1 MRQETLTVVL
11 PVENHDELAGVLREA
26 KPGMFGHA
34 ELGIHFARLTV
45 IPADPTLGLRPWLVL
60 ESNFDTGASD
70 PDRAR
75 VDHIDLLASRTG
87 TALTAVLGP
96 CGLRGGADVRA
107 FLVDH
112 LAPPTASYQGHA
124 NRDLATIRLE
134 KRLREVV
141 LAFLE
146 KAPGRQPME
155 ELFLRL
161 WRHVHGSTDPE
172 LADLH
177 LDGPAPRLPDPLYRR
192 EQLHERDWPW
202 VINSAPALSILPK
215 IPFIL
220 DWQARDPSYDLRA
233 RQEAWTPA
241 DHALFH
247 DIAATEDHGLQN
259 ALTHV
264 VPLRDGALRLSVLRA
279 AHAYIDR
286 MSQKYFAFV
295 GDLGGIPSIHFAK
308 WLLVDEGRRLL
319 FLSNYDGSWE
329 SYLGDFVDQA
339 ALGLNLAWS
348 CTREYPLTR
357 LLAFEGAKDEETF
370 KAWGRSCQ
378 VPTQVFYSAYPDS
391 SIATINNN
399 TLIRHRLHSPAD
411 PSDLESFFR
420 RVT

>member
-11 PVENHDELAGVLREA
+11 PVENHDELAGALRQA
-26 KPGMFGHA
+26 KPAMFGQA
-34 ELGIHFARLTV
+34 ELGIHFARLAV
-45 IPADPTLGLRPWLVL
+45 IPSDPTLGLRPWLVL
-60 ESNFDTGASD
+60 ESNFDTEASD

-75 VDHIDLLASRTG
+75 VDHIDLLASHTG
-87 TALTAVLGP
+87 TALATILGP
-96 CGLRGGADVRA
+96 CGLRGAADSRA
-107 FLVDH
+107 FLVSH

-124 NRDLATIRLE
+124 DRDLATIRLE

-146 KAPGRQPME
+146 KAPGLHME

-172 LADLH
+172 LAGLE

-202 VINSAPALSILPK
+202 VMNSAPALSILPK

-220 DWQARDPSYDLRA
+220 DWQARDRSYDLRA

-264 VPLRDGALRLSVLRA
+264 VPLREGAQRLGVLRA

-308 WLLVDEGRRLL
+308 WLLIDEGRRLL

-357 LLAFEGAKDEETF
+357 LLAFEGASDEETF

-411 PSDLESFFR
+411 PRDVESFFR